1 MAFPTPS
8 TSARIRFG
16 PFELDS
22 TAGTIHKS
30 GIPIE
35 LQPQPYRVLLLL
47 VANAGQVVSR
57 EKIQQH
63 LWGDSTFVD
72 FERGINFCINQIR
85 AALCDRAEKPR
96 YIQTLPRVGYRFV
109 ALVIYDT
116 ADTARP
122 PSRVLDWPKPALE
135 VAA

>member
-30 GIPIE
+30 GIPIK

-47 VANAGQVVSR
+47 IANAGQVVGR

-63 LWGDSTFVD
+63 LSGGSRPFPKWAGYTIATSVLQHD
-72 FERGINFCINQIR
+72 RGKSMGTR
-85 AALCDRAEKPR
+85 RSL
-96 YIQTLPRVGYRFV
+96 
-109 ALVIYDT
+109 
-116 ADTARP
+116 
-122 PSRVLDWPKPALE
+122 
-135 VAA
+135 